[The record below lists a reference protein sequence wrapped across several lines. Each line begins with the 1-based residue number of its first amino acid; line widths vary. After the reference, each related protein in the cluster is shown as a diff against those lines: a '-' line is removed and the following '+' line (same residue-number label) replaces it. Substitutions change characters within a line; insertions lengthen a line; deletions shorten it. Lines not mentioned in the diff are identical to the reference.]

1 MSTDITSAAQQK
13 IDYMSLLI
21 TELRNQNPLEPMDNQ
36 QMAAQLAQISQLELT
51 EEMNTNLE
59 TINSAMS
66 DLKYSFEG
74 SLWMAQV
81 DYAKSLLGKTVSFY
95 NTENGDVLEGQVKKL
110 AFQNS
115 QPVLTIHTSGQDAK
129 DYTISVN
136 QIEGIQA

>member
-51 EEMNTNLE
+51 EEMNTNLG
-59 TINSAMS
+59 TINSTMS
-66 DLKYSFEG
+66 TMNSSFEG

-110 AFQNS
+110 TFQNS

>member
-110 AFQNS
+110 TFQNS